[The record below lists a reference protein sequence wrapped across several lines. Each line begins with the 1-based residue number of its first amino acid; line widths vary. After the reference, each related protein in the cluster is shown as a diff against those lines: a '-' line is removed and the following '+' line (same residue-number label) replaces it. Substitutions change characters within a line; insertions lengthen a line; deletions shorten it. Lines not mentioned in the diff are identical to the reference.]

1 MIYRDDDVGRLKV
14 VFMQRAKTP
23 KGDRKLKGQ
32 RYTVTLRGVYSDTL
46 NELIED
52 GVYMD
57 HQDCIRASLRLLF
70 KEQHGIRLYNR
81 KLETSP

>member
-1 MIYRDDDVGRLKV
+1 
-14 VFMQRAKTP
+14 MQRAKTP
-23 KGDRKLKGQ
+23 MGDKRLRGQ
-32 RYTVTLRGVYSDTL
+32 RYTITLRGVYSDSL

-70 KEQHGIRLYNR
+70 KEKHGIRLYRR
-81 KLETSP
+81 KTETSP